1 MDFKDFLIAN
11 GITDSEKINAMTNK
25 LETILYA
32 GYPYNGANLYSN
44 ADTVDTITV
53 EQYNKFLV
61 PPSVIRKDF
70 PDEIGN
76 EVFTYN
82 DIMSKNEKYKKLQK
96 FVKKVFDM
104 GDSTTKSGLTVI
116 EIHSLPFYQA
126 IMATNYGDP
135 IQVLPAMMG
144 DSYYLTEYQAYE
156 ATSNAIWSLMAE
168 NGVPDNS
175 PVQKKPL
182 TNSLLGL
189 SGANILKSEPSSSAV
204 SITGDGEFKF
214 DTTDKKWKTGTL
226 TLNAPSNYYAKYT
239 FQLPDGVKTLNGK
252 DFASAGESFQLVSDN
267 EPADNLFVS
276 ASADVLW
283 MEGNLKVYHPP
294 EGLLS
299 KKLDTNGNPERFQ
312 NMVGAVINKA
322 NVGTS
327 MVLSKESTEV
337 SFTVTKNWDDDNN
350 RDGLRPS
357 DLDYASKVH
366 LMNGNT
372 EVTGVTPVITDNN
385 DNTYTISYGNLN
397 KHINGENTD
406 YKLKEDSITGYTPSA
421 ETVKN
426 GETLVNTHTP
436 ETVDISITKNWVDV
450 NNQDGIRPT
459 ATEYTGMVHLMK
471 GENADNEV
479 EGVVPVVTD
488 NGNGTYTVKYT
499 GLPKKENGTDIQYS
513 VKEDILDGYKAD
525 TYTVKNGETITNT
538 HNVGTTYISITK
550 AWSDGNNQDG
560 KRPSAS
566 QFASMVKLYR
576 DNDVEVKGVTPV
588 VEDNLDGTYKISYEN
603 LPKNS
608 NGQPIEYSIKEENV
622 DGYTADKTVV
632 KNGDTLTNTHMPETF
647 TLIVTKS
654 WNDDGNRDGLR
665 PGTDLFAG
673 KLSLMKN
680 NTVVE
685 GATPVVRDN
694 GNNTYTIEY
703 ANLQKY
709 ENGTEIN
716 YSVKED
722 GVDGYTADKTAAK
735 NGETIT
741 NTHIPEVIDITVTKN
756 WVDDN
761 NRDGIRPG
769 ANDFASKLHLMNGET
784 EVTGVVP
791 SVVDNNDGT
800 YTVKYTNLAKN
811 AAGTPI
817 TYSVKEDAVSG
828 YTTDNNT
835 ALNGGVIINTHTPER
850 TNVVVTKKWDD
861 NNNQDRVRP
870 DTAAFARELHLK
882 AGERENTD
890 VTPEVT
896 IGADNTYVITYSNL
910 LKNENGA
917 AITYTVS
924 EGAIT
929 GYATDNNS
937 AVNGG
942 TITNVHTP
950 DTTEIT
956 ITKRWD
962 DGNNQDGIR
971 PDADAFKSKLH
982 LLEDGSEVNGATAE
996 VIDNNDGTYTVKYAN
1011 LQKNKDGNAIEYT
1024 ISEDGVDGYTADKT
1038 AAKNGETITNT
1049 HIPEVIDITVT
1060 KNWVDDNNRD
1070 GIRPG
1075 ANDFASKLHLMNGE
1089 TEVTG
1094 VVPSVVDNNDGTYT
1108 VKYTNLAKN
1117 AAGTPITYSVK
1128 EDAVSGYTTD
1138 NNTALNGGVIINT
1151 HTPERTNV
1159 VVTKKWDDNNN
1170 QDRVRPG
1177 ADEFASKL
1185 HLLADGTEV
1194 NGVTAEVVDNND
1206 GTYTVTYSD
1215 ILKYENGNIIV
1226 YGITEDDIAGYSSAQ
1241 DVVYEGE
1248 VLVNVH
1254 KVKENNGENGGNK
1267 DNTDNNSKNNLNN
1280 KSDKKV
1286 DTSDHSNNMI
1296 YYLLIVISATGIISA
1311 AAVAGRKKH

>member
-1 MDFKDFLIAN
+1 MKILKRIAVWILAFVMFFIPSVPLGVSAAETADKIQVDHDKSNDTYFVHDTNIVLFCLNNGLAWPSKELGLPTEANYSPMDFKDFLIAN
-11 GITDSEKINAMTNK
+11 GITDSEKINAMTNQ

-44 ADTVDTITV
+44 ADAVDAITV

-82 DIMSKNEKYKKLQK
+82 DIMSKNEKYEKLLK

-104 GDSTTKSGLTVI
+104 GDSTTKSGLTRI

-126 IMATNYGDP
+126 ITATNYGDP
-135 IQVLPAMMG
+135 LQVLPLMMG
-144 DSYYLTEYQAYE
+144 DSYYLTEHQAYE

-168 NGVPDNS
+168 NGVPDNL
-175 PVQKKPL
+175 PVVKKPL

-252 DFASAGESFQLVSDN
+252 NFASAGESFQLVSDN

-397 KHINGENTD
+397 KFINGENTD

-513 VKEDILDGYKAD
+513 VKE
-525 TYTVKNGETITNT
+525 
-538 HNVGTTYISITK
+538 
-550 AWSDGNNQDG
+550 
-560 KRPSAS
+560 
-566 QFASMVKLYR
+566 
-576 DNDVEVKGVTPV
+576 
-588 VEDNLDGTYKISYEN
+588 
-603 LPKNS
+603 
-608 NGQPIEYSIKEENV
+608 ENV

-632 KNGDTLTNTHMPETF
+632 KNGETLTNTHMPETF

-741 NTHIPEVIDITVTKN
+741 NTHTPEVIDITVTTN

-784 EVTGVVP
+784 EV
-791 SVVDNNDGT
+791 
-800 YTVKYTNLAKN
+800 A
-811 AAGTPI
+811 
-817 TYSVKEDAVSG
+817 
-828 YTTDNNT
+828 
-835 ALNGGVIINTHTPER
+835 
-850 TNVVVTKKWDD
+850 
-861 NNNQDRVRP
+861 
-870 DTAAFARELHLK
+870 
-882 AGERENTD
+882 
-890 VTPEVT
+890 
-896 IGADNTYVITYSNL
+896 
-910 LKNENGA
+910 
-917 AITYTVS
+917 
-924 EGAIT
+924 
-929 GYATDNNS
+929 
-937 AVNGG
+937 
-942 TITNVHTP
+942 
-950 DTTEIT
+950 
-956 ITKRWD
+956 
-962 DGNNQDGIR
+962 
-971 PDADAFKSKLH
+971 
-982 LLEDGSEVNGATAE
+982 
-996 VIDNNDGTYTVKYAN
+996 
-1011 LQKNKDGNAIEYT
+1011 
-1024 ISEDGVDGYTADKT
+1024 
-1038 AAKNGETITNT
+1038 
-1049 HIPEVIDITVT
+1049 
-1060 KNWVDDNNRD
+1060 
-1070 GIRPG
+1070 
-1075 ANDFASKLHLMNGE
+1075 
-1089 TEVTG
+1089 G

-1194 NGVTAEVVDNND
+1194 DGVTAEVVDNND

-1286 DTSDHSNNMI
+1286 DTADHSNNMI
-1296 YYLLIVISATGIISA
+1296 YYVLIVISATGIISA

>member
-1 MDFKDFLIAN
+1 
-11 GITDSEKINAMTNK
+11 
-25 LETILYA
+25 
-32 GYPYNGANLYSN
+32 
-44 ADTVDTITV
+44 
-53 EQYNKFLV
+53 
-61 PPSVIRKDF
+61 
-70 PDEIGN
+70 
-76 EVFTYN
+76 
-82 DIMSKNEKYKKLQK
+82 
-96 FVKKVFDM
+96 M
-104 GDSTTKSGLTVI
+104 GDSTTKSGLTRI

-135 IQVLPAMMG
+135 LQVLPAMMG

-436 ETVDISITKNWVDV
+436 ETVDISITKNWVD
-450 NNQDGIRPT
+450 
-459 ATEYTGMVHLMK
+459 
-471 GENADNEV
+471 
-479 EGVVPVVTD
+479 
-488 NGNGTYTVKYT
+488 
-499 GLPKKENGTDIQYS
+499 
-513 VKEDILDGYKAD
+513 
-525 TYTVKNGETITNT
+525 
-538 HNVGTTYISITK
+538 
-550 AWSDGNNQDG
+550 
-560 KRPSAS
+560 
-566 QFASMVKLYR
+566 
-576 DNDVEVKGVTPV
+576 
-588 VEDNLDGTYKISYEN
+588 
-603 LPKNS
+603 
-608 NGQPIEYSIKEENV
+608 
-622 DGYTADKTVV
+622 
-632 KNGDTLTNTHMPETF
+632 
-647 TLIVTKS
+647 
-654 WNDDGNRDGLR
+654 
-665 PGTDLFAG
+665 
-673 KLSLMKN
+673 
-680 NTVVE
+680 
-685 GATPVVRDN
+685 
-694 GNNTYTIEY
+694 
-703 ANLQKY
+703 
-709 ENGTEIN
+709 
-716 YSVKED
+716 
-722 GVDGYTADKTAAK
+722 
-735 NGETIT
+735 
-741 NTHIPEVIDITVTKN
+741 
-756 WVDDN
+756 DN

-784 EVTGVVP
+784 EVAGVVP

-982 LLEDGSEVNGATAE
+982 LLGDGSEVNGATAE

-1049 HIPEVIDITVT
+1049 HTPEVIDITVT
-1060 KNWVDDNNRD
+1060 TNWVDDNNRD

-1089 TEVTG
+1089 TEVAG

-1194 NGVTAEVVDNND
+1194 DGVTAEVVDNND

-1286 DTSDHSNNMI
+1286 DTADHSNNMI
-1296 YYLLIVISATGIISA
+1296 YYVLIVISATGIISA

>member
-1 MDFKDFLIAN
+1 MKILKRIAVWILAFVMFFIPSVPLGVSAAETADKIQVDHDKSNDTYFVHDTNIVLFCLNNGLAWPSKELGLPTEANYSPMDFKDFLIAN

-25 LETILYA
+25 LETIIYA
-32 GYPYNGANLYSN
+32 GYPYNGADLYSN

-82 DIMSKNEKYKKLQK
+82 DVMSKNEKYKKLQK

-135 IQVLPAMMG
+135 LQVLPAMMG

-239 FQLPDGVKTLNGK
+239 FQLPDGVKILNGK
-252 DFASAGESFQLVSDN
+252 NFASAGESFQLVSDN

-397 KHINGENTD
+397 KFINGENTD

-426 GETLVNTHTP
+426 GE
-436 ETVDISITKNWVDV
+436 
-450 NNQDGIRPT
+450 
-459 ATEYTGMVHLMK
+459 
-471 GENADNEV
+471 
-479 EGVVPVVTD
+479 
-488 NGNGTYTVKYT
+488 
-499 GLPKKENGTDIQYS
+499 
-513 VKEDILDGYKAD
+513 
-525 TYTVKNGETITNT
+525 
-538 HNVGTTYISITK
+538 
-550 AWSDGNNQDG
+550 
-560 KRPSAS
+560 
-566 QFASMVKLYR
+566 
-576 DNDVEVKGVTPV
+576 
-588 VEDNLDGTYKISYEN
+588 
-603 LPKNS
+603 
-608 NGQPIEYSIKEENV
+608 
-622 DGYTADKTVV
+622 
-632 KNGDTLTNTHMPETF
+632 TLTNTHMPETF

-722 GVDGYTADKTAAK
+722 GVDGYMADKTAAK
-735 NGETIT
+735 NGETII
-741 NTHIPEVIDITVTKN
+741 NTHTPEVIDITVTKN

-811 AAGTPI
+811 VAGTPI

-835 ALNGGVIINTHTPER
+835 ALNGGVITNTHTPER
-850 TNVVVTKKWDD
+850 TNVVVT
-861 NNNQDRVRP
+861 
-870 DTAAFARELHLK
+870 
-882 AGERENTD
+882 
-890 VTPEVT
+890 
-896 IGADNTYVITYSNL
+896 
-910 LKNENGA
+910 
-917 AITYTVS
+917 
-924 EGAIT
+924 
-929 GYATDNNS
+929 
-937 AVNGG
+937 
-942 TITNVHTP
+942 
-950 DTTEIT
+950 
-956 ITKRWD
+956 
-962 DGNNQDGIR
+962 
-971 PDADAFKSKLH
+971 
-982 LLEDGSEVNGATAE
+982 
-996 VIDNNDGTYTVKYAN
+996 
-1011 LQKNKDGNAIEYT
+1011 
-1024 ISEDGVDGYTADKT
+1024 
-1038 AAKNGETITNT
+1038 
-1049 HIPEVIDITVT
+1049 
-1060 KNWVDDNNRD
+1060 
-1070 GIRPG
+1070 
-1075 ANDFASKLHLMNGE
+1075 M
-1089 TEVTG
+1089 
-1094 VVPSVVDNNDGTYT
+1094 
-1108 VKYTNLAKN
+1108 
-1117 AAGTPITYSVK
+1117 
-1128 EDAVSGYTTD
+1128 
-1138 NNTALNGGVIINT
+1138 
-1151 HTPERTNV
+1151 
-1159 VVTKKWDDNNN
+1159 KWDDNNN

-1194 NGVTAEVVDNND
+1194 DGVTAEVVDNND

-1254 KVKENNGENGGNK
+1254 KVKQNNGENGGNK

-1286 DTSDHSNNMI
+1286 DTADHSNNMI
-1296 YYLLIVISATGIISA
+1296 YYVLIVISATGIISA

>member
-11 GITDSEKINAMTNK
+11 GITDSEKINAMTNQ

-44 ADTVDTITV
+44 ADAVDTITV

-82 DIMSKNEKYKKLQK
+82 DVMSKNEKYKKLQK

-104 GDSTTKSGLTVI
+104 GDSTTKSGLTAI

-135 IQVLPAMMG
+135 LQVLPAMMG

-189 SGANILKSEPSSSAV
+189 SGVNILKSEPSSSAV

-252 DFASAGESFQLVSDN
+252 NFASAGESFQLVSDN

-276 ASADVLW
+276 ASADVSW

-397 KHINGENTD
+397 KFINGENTD

-499 GLPKKENGTDIQYS
+499 GLPKKENGT
-513 VKEDILDGYKAD
+513 
-525 TYTVKNGETITNT
+525 
-538 HNVGTTYISITK
+538 
-550 AWSDGNNQDG
+550 
-560 KRPSAS
+560 
-566 QFASMVKLYR
+566 
-576 DNDVEVKGVTPV
+576 
-588 VEDNLDGTYKISYEN
+588 
-603 LPKNS
+603 
-608 NGQPIEYSIKEENV
+608 
-622 DGYTADKTVV
+622 
-632 KNGDTLTNTHMPETF
+632 
-647 TLIVTKS
+647 
-654 WNDDGNRDGLR
+654 
-665 PGTDLFAG
+665 
-673 KLSLMKN
+673 
-680 NTVVE
+680 
-685 GATPVVRDN
+685 
-694 GNNTYTIEY
+694 
-703 ANLQKY
+703 
-709 ENGTEIN
+709 EIN

-741 NTHIPEVIDITVTKN
+741 NTHTPEVIDITVTTN

-784 EVTGVVP
+784 KVAGVVP

-835 ALNGGVIINTHTPER
+835 ALNGGVIINT
-850 TNVVVTKKWDD
+850 
-861 NNNQDRVRP
+861 
-870 DTAAFARELHLK
+870 
-882 AGERENTD
+882 
-890 VTPEVT
+890 
-896 IGADNTYVITYSNL
+896 Y
-910 LKNENGA
+910 
-917 AITYTVS
+917 
-924 EGAIT
+924 
-929 GYATDNNS
+929 
-937 AVNGG
+937 
-942 TITNVHTP
+942 
-950 DTTEIT
+950 
-956 ITKRWD
+956 
-962 DGNNQDGIR
+962 
-971 PDADAFKSKLH
+971 
-982 LLEDGSEVNGATAE
+982 
-996 VIDNNDGTYTVKYAN
+996 
-1011 LQKNKDGNAIEYT
+1011 
-1024 ISEDGVDGYTADKT
+1024 
-1038 AAKNGETITNT
+1038 
-1049 HIPEVIDITVT
+1049 
-1060 KNWVDDNNRD
+1060 
-1070 GIRPG
+1070 
-1075 ANDFASKLHLMNGE
+1075 
-1089 TEVTG
+1089 
-1094 VVPSVVDNNDGTYT
+1094 
-1108 VKYTNLAKN
+1108 
-1117 AAGTPITYSVK
+1117 
-1128 EDAVSGYTTD
+1128 
-1138 NNTALNGGVIINT
+1138 
-1151 HTPERTNV
+1151 TPERTNV

-1194 NGVTAEVVDNND
+1194 DGVTAEVVDNND

-1286 DTSDHSNNMI
+1286 DTADHSNNMI
-1296 YYLLIVISATGIISA
+1296 YYVLIAISATGIISA

>member
-1 MDFKDFLIAN
+1 MKILKRIAVWILAFVMFFIPSIPLGVSAAETADKIQVDHDKSNDTYFVHDTNIVLFCLNNGLAWPSKELGLPTEANYSPMDFKDFLIAN
-11 GITDSEKINAMTNK
+11 GITDSEKINTMTNQ
-25 LETILYA
+25 LETIPYA

-44 ADTVDTITV
+44 ADAVDTITV
-53 EQYNKFLV
+53 EEYDKFLV

-82 DIMSKNEKYKKLQK
+82 DVMSKNEKYKKLQK

-104 GDSTTKSGLTVI
+104 GDSTTKSGLTRI

-135 IQVLPAMMG
+135 LQVLPAMMG

-327 MVLSKESTEV
+327 MALSKESTEV

-538 HNVGTTYISITK
+538 HDVGTTYISITK

-622 DGYTADKTVV
+622 DGYTADKIVV
-632 KNGDTLTNTHMPETF
+632 KNGETLTNTHMPETI

-665 PGTDLFAG
+665 PG
-673 KLSLMKN
+673 
-680 NTVVE
+680 
-685 GATPVVRDN
+685 
-694 GNNTYTIEY
+694 
-703 ANLQKY
+703 
-709 ENGTEIN
+709 
-716 YSVKED
+716 
-722 GVDGYTADKTAAK
+722 
-735 NGETIT
+735 
-741 NTHIPEVIDITVTKN
+741 
-756 WVDDN
+756 
-761 NRDGIRPG
+761 

-784 EVTGVVP
+784 EVAGVVP

-835 ALNGGVIINTHTPER
+835 ALNGGVITNTHTPER

-971 PDADAFKSKLH
+971 PHANAFKSKLH
-982 LLEDGSEVNGATAE
+982 LLGDGSEVNGATAE

-1049 HIPEVIDITVT
+1049 HTPEVIDITVT

-1089 TEVTG
+1089 TEVAG

-1138 NNTALNGGVIINT
+1138 NNTALNGGVITNT

-1159 VVTKKWDDNNN
+1159 VVTMKWDDNNN

-1194 NGVTAEVVDNND
+1194 DGVTVEVVDNND

-1286 DTSDHSNNMI
+1286 DTADHSNNMI
-1296 YYLLIVISATGIISA
+1296 YYVLIVISATGIISA

>member
-1 MDFKDFLIAN
+1 MKILKRIAVWILAFVMFFIPSVPLGVSAAETADKIQVDHDKSNDTYFVHDTNIVLFCLNNGLAWPSKELGLPTEANYSPMDFKDFLIAN
-11 GITDSEKINAMTNK
+11 GITDSEKINAMTNQ

-44 ADTVDTITV
+44 ADAVDAITV

-82 DIMSKNEKYKKLQK
+82 DVMSKNEKYKKLQK

-135 IQVLPAMMG
+135 LQVLPAMMG

-397 KHINGENTD
+397 KSINGENTD

-471 GENADNEV
+471 GENADDE
-479 EGVVPVVTD
+479 
-488 NGNGTYTVKYT
+488 
-499 GLPKKENGTDIQYS
+499 
-513 VKEDILDGYKAD
+513 
-525 TYTVKNGETITNT
+525 
-538 HNVGTTYISITK
+538 
-550 AWSDGNNQDG
+550 
-560 KRPSAS
+560 
-566 QFASMVKLYR
+566 
-576 DNDVEVKGVTPV
+576 VEVKGVTPV

-632 KNGDTLTNTHMPETF
+632 KNGETLTNTHMPETI

-741 NTHIPEVIDITVTKN
+741 NTHTPEVIDITVTTK

-784 EVTGVVP
+784 EVAGVVP

-835 ALNGGVIINTHTPER
+835 ALNGGVITNTHTPER
-850 TNVVVTKKWDD
+850 TNEVVT
-861 NNNQDRVRP
+861 
-870 DTAAFARELHLK
+870 
-882 AGERENTD
+882 
-890 VTPEVT
+890 
-896 IGADNTYVITYSNL
+896 
-910 LKNENGA
+910 
-917 AITYTVS
+917 
-924 EGAIT
+924 
-929 GYATDNNS
+929 
-937 AVNGG
+937 
-942 TITNVHTP
+942 
-950 DTTEIT
+950 
-956 ITKRWD
+956 
-962 DGNNQDGIR
+962 
-971 PDADAFKSKLH
+971 
-982 LLEDGSEVNGATAE
+982 
-996 VIDNNDGTYTVKYAN
+996 
-1011 LQKNKDGNAIEYT
+1011 
-1024 ISEDGVDGYTADKT
+1024 
-1038 AAKNGETITNT
+1038 
-1049 HIPEVIDITVT
+1049 
-1060 KNWVDDNNRD
+1060 
-1070 GIRPG
+1070 
-1075 ANDFASKLHLMNGE
+1075 M
-1089 TEVTG
+1089 
-1094 VVPSVVDNNDGTYT
+1094 
-1108 VKYTNLAKN
+1108 
-1117 AAGTPITYSVK
+1117 
-1128 EDAVSGYTTD
+1128 
-1138 NNTALNGGVIINT
+1138 
-1151 HTPERTNV
+1151 
-1159 VVTKKWDDNNN
+1159 KWDDNNN

-1194 NGVTAEVVDNND
+1194 DGVTAEVVDNND

-1267 DNTDNNSKNNLNN
+1267 DNTDNNSKNNLNY

-1286 DTSDHSNNMI
+1286 DTADHSNNMI
-1296 YYLLIVISATGIISA
+1296 YYVLIAISATGIISA

>member
-1 MDFKDFLIAN
+1 MKILNRIAVWILAFVMFFIPSVPLGVSAAETADKIQVDHDKSNDTYFVHDTNIVLFCLNNGLAWPSKELGLPTEANYSPMDFKDFLIAN
-11 GITDSEKINAMTNK
+11 GITDSEKINAMTNQ

-44 ADTVDTITV
+44 ADAVDAITV

-82 DIMSKNEKYKKLQK
+82 DVMSKNEKYKKLQK

-135 IQVLPAMMG
+135 LQVLPAMMG

-156 ATSNAIWSLMAE
+156 ATSNAIWSLMAK

-252 DFASAGESFQLVSDN
+252 DFASAGESFQLISDN

-283 MEGNLKVYHPP
+283 MEGNLKVYRPP

-299 KKLDTNGNPERFQ
+299 NKLDTNGNPERFQ

-450 NNQDGIRPT
+450 NNQDG
-459 ATEYTGMVHLMK
+459 
-471 GENADNEV
+471 
-479 EGVVPVVTD
+479 
-488 NGNGTYTVKYT
+488 
-499 GLPKKENGTDIQYS
+499 
-513 VKEDILDGYKAD
+513 
-525 TYTVKNGETITNT
+525 
-538 HNVGTTYISITK
+538 
-550 AWSDGNNQDG
+550 

-632 KNGDTLTNTHMPETF
+632 KNGETLTNTHMPETF

-673 KLSLMKN
+673 KLSLSLN

-722 GVDGYTADKTAAK
+722 GVDGYMADKTAAK
-735 NGETIT
+735 NGETII
-741 NTHIPEVIDITVTKN
+741 NTHTPEVIDITVTKN

-811 AAGTPI
+811 VAGTPI

-835 ALNGGVIINTHTPER
+835 ALNGGVITNTHTPER
-850 TNVVVTKKWDD
+850 
-861 NNNQDRVRP
+861 
-870 DTAAFARELHLK
+870 
-882 AGERENTD
+882 
-890 VTPEVT
+890 
-896 IGADNTYVITYSNL
+896 I
-910 LKNENGA
+910 
-917 AITYTVS
+917 
-924 EGAIT
+924 
-929 GYATDNNS
+929 
-937 AVNGG
+937 
-942 TITNVHTP
+942 
-950 DTTEIT
+950 
-956 ITKRWD
+956 
-962 DGNNQDGIR
+962 
-971 PDADAFKSKLH
+971 
-982 LLEDGSEVNGATAE
+982 
-996 VIDNNDGTYTVKYAN
+996 
-1011 LQKNKDGNAIEYT
+1011 
-1024 ISEDGVDGYTADKT
+1024 
-1038 AAKNGETITNT
+1038 
-1049 HIPEVIDITVT
+1049 
-1060 KNWVDDNNRD
+1060 
-1070 GIRPG
+1070 
-1075 ANDFASKLHLMNGE
+1075 
-1089 TEVTG
+1089 
-1094 VVPSVVDNNDGTYT
+1094 
-1108 VKYTNLAKN
+1108 
-1117 AAGTPITYSVK
+1117 
-1128 EDAVSGYTTD
+1128 
-1138 NNTALNGGVIINT
+1138 
-1151 HTPERTNV
+1151 NV

-1194 NGVTAEVVDNND
+1194 DGVTAEVVDNND

-1267 DNTDNNSKNNLNN
+1267 DNTDNKSKNNLNN

-1296 YYLLIVISATGIISA
+1296 YYVLIVISATGIISA

>member
-1 MDFKDFLIAN
+1 MKILKRIAVWILAFVMFFIPSVPLGVSAAETADKIQVDHDKSNDTYFVHDTNIILFCLNNGLAWPSKELGLPTEANYSPMDFKDFLIAN
-11 GITDSEKINAMTNK
+11 GITDSEKINTMTNQ

-44 ADTVDTITV
+44 ADAVDTITV
-53 EQYNKFLV
+53 EEYDKFLV

-82 DIMSKNEKYKKLQK
+82 DVMSKNEKYKKLQK

-104 GDSTTKSGLTVI
+104 GDSTTKSGLTRI

-135 IQVLPAMMG
+135 LQVLPAMMG
-144 DSYYLTEYQAYE
+144 DSYYVTEYQAYE

-327 MVLSKESTEV
+327 MVLSKESTV

-397 KHINGENTD
+397 KYINGENTD

-538 HNVGTTYISITK
+538 HDVGTTYISITK

-566 QFASMVKLYR
+566 QFASMVKLYK

-608 NGQPIEYSIKEENV
+608 NGQSIEYSIKEENV
-622 DGYTADKTVV
+622 DGYMADKTVV
-632 KNGDTLTNTHMPETF
+632 KNGETLTNTHMPETF

-665 PGTDLFAG
+665 P
-673 KLSLMKN
+673 
-680 NTVVE
+680 
-685 GATPVVRDN
+685 
-694 GNNTYTIEY
+694 
-703 ANLQKY
+703 
-709 ENGTEIN
+709 
-716 YSVKED
+716 
-722 GVDGYTADKTAAK
+722 
-735 NGETIT
+735 
-741 NTHIPEVIDITVTKN
+741 
-756 WVDDN
+756 
-761 NRDGIRPG
+761 
-769 ANDFASKLHLMNGET
+769 
-784 EVTGVVP
+784 
-791 SVVDNNDGT
+791 
-800 YTVKYTNLAKN
+800 
-811 AAGTPI
+811 
-817 TYSVKEDAVSG
+817 
-828 YTTDNNT
+828 
-835 ALNGGVIINTHTPER
+835 
-850 TNVVVTKKWDD
+850 
-861 NNNQDRVRP
+861 
-870 DTAAFARELHLK
+870 
-882 AGERENTD
+882 
-890 VTPEVT
+890 
-896 IGADNTYVITYSNL
+896 
-910 LKNENGA
+910 
-917 AITYTVS
+917 
-924 EGAIT
+924 
-929 GYATDNNS
+929 
-937 AVNGG
+937 
-942 TITNVHTP
+942 
-950 DTTEIT
+950 
-956 ITKRWD
+956 
-962 DGNNQDGIR
+962 
-971 PDADAFKSKLH
+971 DADAFKSKLH
-982 LLEDGSEVNGATAE
+982 LLGDGSEVNGATAE

-1038 AAKNGETITNT
+1038 AVKNGETITNT
-1049 HIPEVIDITVT
+1049 HTPEVIDITVT

-1075 ANDFASKLHLMNGE
+1075 VNDFASKLHLMNGE
-1089 TEVTG
+1089 TEVAG

-1138 NNTALNGGVIINT
+1138 NNTTLNGGVITNT

-1159 VVTKKWDDNNN
+1159 VVTMKWDDNNN

-1194 NGVTAEVVDNND
+1194 DGVTAEVVDNND

-1286 DTSDHSNNMI
+1286 DTADHSNNMI
-1296 YYLLIVISATGIISA
+1296 YYVLIVISATGIISA

>member
-1 MDFKDFLIAN
+1 MKILKRIAVWILAFVMFFIPSAPLGVSAAETADKIQVDHDKSNDTYFVHDTNIILFCLNNGLAWPSKELGLPTEANYSPMDFKDFLIAN
-11 GITDSEKINAMTNK
+11 GITDSEKINTMTNQ

-44 ADTVDTITV
+44 ADAVDTITV
-53 EQYNKFLV
+53 EEYDKFLV

-82 DIMSKNEKYKKLQK
+82 DVMSKNEKYKKLQK

-104 GDSTTKSGLTVI
+104 GDSTTKSGLTRI

-135 IQVLPAMMG
+135 LQVLPAMMG

-327 MVLSKESTEV
+327 MALSKESTEV

-450 NNQDGIRPT
+450 NNQDGIRPDADAFKSKLHLLGDGSEVNGAT
-459 ATEYTGMVHLMK
+459 AEVI
-471 GENADNEV
+471 DNN
-479 EGVVPVVTD
+479 D
-488 NGNGTYTVKYT
+488 GTYTVKY
-499 GLPKKENGTDIQYS
+499 
-513 VKEDILDGYKAD
+513 
-525 TYTVKNGETITNT
+525 
-538 HNVGTTYISITK
+538 
-550 AWSDGNNQDG
+550 
-560 KRPSAS
+560 
-566 QFASMVKLYR
+566 
-576 DNDVEVKGVTPV
+576 
-588 VEDNLDGTYKISYEN
+588 
-603 LPKNS
+603 
-608 NGQPIEYSIKEENV
+608 
-622 DGYTADKTVV
+622 
-632 KNGDTLTNTHMPETF
+632 
-647 TLIVTKS
+647 
-654 WNDDGNRDGLR
+654 
-665 PGTDLFAG
+665 
-673 KLSLMKN
+673 
-680 NTVVE
+680 
-685 GATPVVRDN
+685 
-694 GNNTYTIEY
+694 
-703 ANLQKY
+703 ANLQKNKDGNAIEY
-709 ENGTEIN
+709 TI
-716 YSVKED
+716 SED

-741 NTHIPEVIDITVTKN
+741 NTHTPEVIDITVTKN
-756 WVDDN
+756 WDDDD

-835 ALNGGVIINTHTPER
+835 ALNGGVITNTHTPER
-850 TNVVVTKKWDD
+850 TNVVVT
-861 NNNQDRVRP
+861 
-870 DTAAFARELHLK
+870 
-882 AGERENTD
+882 
-890 VTPEVT
+890 
-896 IGADNTYVITYSNL
+896 
-910 LKNENGA
+910 
-917 AITYTVS
+917 
-924 EGAIT
+924 
-929 GYATDNNS
+929 
-937 AVNGG
+937 
-942 TITNVHTP
+942 
-950 DTTEIT
+950 
-956 ITKRWD
+956 
-962 DGNNQDGIR
+962 
-971 PDADAFKSKLH
+971 
-982 LLEDGSEVNGATAE
+982 
-996 VIDNNDGTYTVKYAN
+996 
-1011 LQKNKDGNAIEYT
+1011 
-1024 ISEDGVDGYTADKT
+1024 
-1038 AAKNGETITNT
+1038 
-1049 HIPEVIDITVT
+1049 
-1060 KNWVDDNNRD
+1060 
-1070 GIRPG
+1070 
-1075 ANDFASKLHLMNGE
+1075 M
-1089 TEVTG
+1089 
-1094 VVPSVVDNNDGTYT
+1094 
-1108 VKYTNLAKN
+1108 
-1117 AAGTPITYSVK
+1117 
-1128 EDAVSGYTTD
+1128 
-1138 NNTALNGGVIINT
+1138 
-1151 HTPERTNV
+1151 
-1159 VVTKKWDDNNN
+1159 KWDDNNN

-1194 NGVTAEVVDNND
+1194 DGVTAEVVDNND

-1286 DTSDHSNNMI
+1286 DTAD
-1296 YYLLIVISATGIISA
+1296 IVTI
-1311 AAVAGRKKH
+1311 

>member
-1 MDFKDFLIAN
+1 MKILKRIAVWILAFVMFFIPSVPLGVSAAETADKIQVDHDKSNDTYFVHDTNIVLFCLNNGLAWPSKELGLPTEANYSPMDFKDFLIAN
-11 GITDSEKINAMTNK
+11 GITDSEKINAMTNQ

-44 ADTVDTITV
+44 ADAVDAITV

-82 DIMSKNEKYKKLQK
+82 DVMSKNEKYKKLQK

-135 IQVLPAMMG
+135 LQVLPAMMG

-252 DFASAGESFQLVSDN
+252 DFASAGESFQLISDN

-327 MVLSKESTEV
+327 MALSKESTV

-397 KHINGENTD
+397 KYINGENTD

-426 GETLVNTHTP
+426 GETL
-436 ETVDISITKNWVDV
+436 
-450 NNQDGIRPT
+450 
-459 ATEYTGMVHLMK
+459 
-471 GENADNEV
+471 
-479 EGVVPVVTD
+479 
-488 NGNGTYTVKYT
+488 
-499 GLPKKENGTDIQYS
+499 
-513 VKEDILDGYKAD
+513 
-525 TYTVKNGETITNT
+525 
-538 HNVGTTYISITK
+538 
-550 AWSDGNNQDG
+550 
-560 KRPSAS
+560 
-566 QFASMVKLYR
+566 
-576 DNDVEVKGVTPV
+576 
-588 VEDNLDGTYKISYEN
+588 
-603 LPKNS
+603 
-608 NGQPIEYSIKEENV
+608 
-622 DGYTADKTVV
+622 
-632 KNGDTLTNTHMPETF
+632 TNTHMPETF

-665 PGTDLFAG
+665 PGPDLFAG

-741 NTHIPEVIDITVTKN
+741 NTHTPEVIDITVTTN

-784 EVTGVVP
+784 EVAGVVP

-850 TNVVVTKKWDD
+850 INVVVTKKWDD

-882 AGERENTD
+882 AGER
-890 VTPEVT
+890 
-896 IGADNTYVITYSNL
+896 
-910 LKNENGA
+910 
-917 AITYTVS
+917 
-924 EGAIT
+924 
-929 GYATDNNS
+929 
-937 AVNGG
+937 
-942 TITNVHTP
+942 
-950 DTTEIT
+950 
-956 ITKRWD
+956 
-962 DGNNQDGIR
+962 
-971 PDADAFKSKLH
+971 
-982 LLEDGSEVNGATAE
+982 
-996 VIDNNDGTYTVKYAN
+996 
-1011 LQKNKDGNAIEYT
+1011 
-1024 ISEDGVDGYTADKT
+1024 
-1038 AAKNGETITNT
+1038 
-1049 HIPEVIDITVT
+1049 
-1060 KNWVDDNNRD
+1060 
-1070 GIRPG
+1070 
-1075 ANDFASKLHLMNGE
+1075 
-1089 TEVTG
+1089 
-1094 VVPSVVDNNDGTYT
+1094 
-1108 VKYTNLAKN
+1108 
-1117 AAGTPITYSVK
+1117 
-1128 EDAVSGYTTD
+1128 
-1138 NNTALNGGVIINT
+1138 
-1151 HTPERTNV
+1151 
-1159 VVTKKWDDNNN
+1159 
-1170 QDRVRPG
+1170 
-1177 ADEFASKL
+1177 
-1185 HLLADGTEV
+1185 
-1194 NGVTAEVVDNND
+1194 
-1206 GTYTVTYSD
+1206 
-1215 ILKYENGNIIV
+1215 
-1226 YGITEDDIAGYSSAQ
+1226 
-1241 DVVYEGE
+1241 
-1248 VLVNVH
+1248 
-1254 KVKENNGENGGNK
+1254 
-1267 DNTDNNSKNNLNN
+1267 
-1280 KSDKKV
+1280 
-1286 DTSDHSNNMI
+1286 
-1296 YYLLIVISATGIISA
+1296 
-1311 AAVAGRKKH
+1311 KH

>member
-1 MDFKDFLIAN
+1 MKILKRIAVWILAFVMFFIPSIPLGVSAAETADKIQVDHDKSNNTYFVHDTNIVLFCLNNGLAWPSKELGLPTEANYSPMDFKDFLIAN
-11 GITDSEKINAMTNK
+11 GITDSEKINTMTNQ

-44 ADTVDTITV
+44 ADAVDTITV
-53 EQYNKFLV
+53 EEYDKFLV

-82 DIMSKNEKYKKLQK
+82 DVMSKNEKYKKLQK

-104 GDSTTKSGLTVI
+104 GDSTTKSGLTRI

-135 IQVLPAMMG
+135 LQVLPAMMG

-189 SGANILKSEPSSSAV
+189 NGANILKSEPSSSAV

-327 MVLSKESTEV
+327 MALSKESTEV

-426 GETLVNTHTP
+426 GE
-436 ETVDISITKNWVDV
+436 
-450 NNQDGIRPT
+450 
-459 ATEYTGMVHLMK
+459 
-471 GENADNEV
+471 
-479 EGVVPVVTD
+479 
-488 NGNGTYTVKYT
+488 
-499 GLPKKENGTDIQYS
+499 
-513 VKEDILDGYKAD
+513 
-525 TYTVKNGETITNT
+525 
-538 HNVGTTYISITK
+538 
-550 AWSDGNNQDG
+550 
-560 KRPSAS
+560 
-566 QFASMVKLYR
+566 
-576 DNDVEVKGVTPV
+576 
-588 VEDNLDGTYKISYEN
+588 
-603 LPKNS
+603 
-608 NGQPIEYSIKEENV
+608 
-622 DGYTADKTVV
+622 
-632 KNGDTLTNTHMPETF
+632 TLTNTHMPETF

-741 NTHIPEVIDITVTKN
+741 NTHTPEVIDITVTTN

-784 EVTGVVP
+784 EVAGVVP

-835 ALNGGVIINTHTPER
+835 ALNGGVITNTHTPER

-870 DTAAFARELHLK
+870 D
-882 AGERENTD
+882 
-890 VTPEVT
+890 
-896 IGADNTYVITYSNL
+896 
-910 LKNENGA
+910 
-917 AITYTVS
+917 
-924 EGAIT
+924 
-929 GYATDNNS
+929 
-937 AVNGG
+937 
-942 TITNVHTP
+942 
-950 DTTEIT
+950 
-956 ITKRWD
+956 
-962 DGNNQDGIR
+962 
-971 PDADAFKSKLH
+971 
-982 LLEDGSEVNGATAE
+982 
-996 VIDNNDGTYTVKYAN
+996 
-1011 LQKNKDGNAIEYT
+1011 
-1024 ISEDGVDGYTADKT
+1024 
-1038 AAKNGETITNT
+1038 
-1049 HIPEVIDITVT
+1049 
-1060 KNWVDDNNRD
+1060 
-1070 GIRPG
+1070 
-1075 ANDFASKLHLMNGE
+1075 
-1089 TEVTG
+1089 
-1094 VVPSVVDNNDGTYT
+1094 
-1108 VKYTNLAKN
+1108 
-1117 AAGTPITYSVK
+1117 
-1128 EDAVSGYTTD
+1128 
-1138 NNTALNGGVIINT
+1138 
-1151 HTPERTNV
+1151 
-1159 VVTKKWDDNNN
+1159 
-1170 QDRVRPG
+1170 

-1286 DTSDHSNNMI
+1286 DTADHSNNMI
-1296 YYLLIVISATGIISA
+1296 YYVLIVISATGIISA

>member
-1 MDFKDFLIAN
+1 
-11 GITDSEKINAMTNK
+11 MTNK

-44 ADTVDTITV
+44 ADAVDAITV

-82 DIMSKNEKYKKLQK
+82 DVMSKNEKYKKLQK

-135 IQVLPAMMG
+135 LQVLPAMMG
-144 DSYYLTEYQAYE
+144 DSYYLTEYQDYE

-337 SFTVTKNWDDDNN
+337 SFTVTKNW
-350 RDGLRPS
+350 
-357 DLDYASKVH
+357 
-366 LMNGNT
+366 
-372 EVTGVTPVITDNN
+372 
-385 DNTYTISYGNLN
+385 
-397 KHINGENTD
+397 
-406 YKLKEDSITGYTPSA
+406 
-421 ETVKN
+421 
-426 GETLVNTHTP
+426 
-436 ETVDISITKNWVDV
+436 
-450 NNQDGIRPT
+450 
-459 ATEYTGMVHLMK
+459 
-471 GENADNEV
+471 
-479 EGVVPVVTD
+479 
-488 NGNGTYTVKYT
+488 
-499 GLPKKENGTDIQYS
+499 
-513 VKEDILDGYKAD
+513 
-525 TYTVKNGETITNT
+525 
-538 HNVGTTYISITK
+538 
-550 AWSDGNNQDG
+550 
-560 KRPSAS
+560 
-566 QFASMVKLYR
+566 
-576 DNDVEVKGVTPV
+576 
-588 VEDNLDGTYKISYEN
+588 
-603 LPKNS
+603 
-608 NGQPIEYSIKEENV
+608 
-622 DGYTADKTVV
+622 
-632 KNGDTLTNTHMPETF
+632 
-647 TLIVTKS
+647 
-654 WNDDGNRDGLR
+654 
-665 PGTDLFAG
+665 
-673 KLSLMKN
+673 
-680 NTVVE
+680 
-685 GATPVVRDN
+685 
-694 GNNTYTIEY
+694 
-703 ANLQKY
+703 
-709 ENGTEIN
+709 
-716 YSVKED
+716 
-722 GVDGYTADKTAAK
+722 
-735 NGETIT
+735 
-741 NTHIPEVIDITVTKN
+741 
-756 WVDDN
+756 VDDN

-835 ALNGGVIINTHTPER
+835 ALNGGVIT
-850 TNVVVTKKWDD
+850 
-861 NNNQDRVRP
+861 
-870 DTAAFARELHLK
+870 
-882 AGERENTD
+882 
-890 VTPEVT
+890 
-896 IGADNTYVITYSNL
+896 
-910 LKNENGA
+910 
-917 AITYTVS
+917 
-924 EGAIT
+924 
-929 GYATDNNS
+929 
-937 AVNGG
+937 
-942 TITNVHTP
+942 
-950 DTTEIT
+950 
-956 ITKRWD
+956 
-962 DGNNQDGIR
+962 
-971 PDADAFKSKLH
+971 
-982 LLEDGSEVNGATAE
+982 
-996 VIDNNDGTYTVKYAN
+996 
-1011 LQKNKDGNAIEYT
+1011 
-1024 ISEDGVDGYTADKT
+1024 
-1038 AAKNGETITNT
+1038 
-1049 HIPEVIDITVT
+1049 
-1060 KNWVDDNNRD
+1060 
-1070 GIRPG
+1070 
-1075 ANDFASKLHLMNGE
+1075 
-1089 TEVTG
+1089 
-1094 VVPSVVDNNDGTYT
+1094 
-1108 VKYTNLAKN
+1108 
-1117 AAGTPITYSVK
+1117 
-1128 EDAVSGYTTD
+1128 
-1138 NNTALNGGVIINT
+1138 NT

-1194 NGVTAEVVDNND
+1194 DGVTAEVVDNND

-1286 DTSDHSNNMI
+1286 DTADHSNNMI
-1296 YYLLIVISATGIISA
+1296 YYVLIAISATGIISA

>member
-1 MDFKDFLIAN
+1 MKILKRIAVWILAFVMFFIPSAPLGVSAAETADKIQVDHDKSNDTYFVHDTNIILFCLNNGLAWPSKELGLPTEANYSPMDFKDFLIAN
-11 GITDSEKINAMTNK
+11 GITDSEKINTMTNQ

-44 ADTVDTITV
+44 ADAVDTITV
-53 EQYNKFLV
+53 EEYDKFLV

-82 DIMSKNEKYKKLQK
+82 DVMSKNEKYKKLQK

-104 GDSTTKSGLTVI
+104 GDSTTKSGLTRI

-135 IQVLPAMMG
+135 LQVLPAMMG

-239 FQLPDGVKTLNGK
+239 FQLPDGVKTFNGK

-294 EGLLS
+294 EGLRS

-357 DLDYASKVH
+357 DLNYASKVH

-397 KHINGENTD
+397 KSINGENTD

-426 GETLVNTHTP
+426 GETL
-436 ETVDISITKNWVDV
+436 
-450 NNQDGIRPT
+450 
-459 ATEYTGMVHLMK
+459 
-471 GENADNEV
+471 
-479 EGVVPVVTD
+479 
-488 NGNGTYTVKYT
+488 
-499 GLPKKENGTDIQYS
+499 
-513 VKEDILDGYKAD
+513 
-525 TYTVKNGETITNT
+525 
-538 HNVGTTYISITK
+538 
-550 AWSDGNNQDG
+550 
-560 KRPSAS
+560 
-566 QFASMVKLYR
+566 
-576 DNDVEVKGVTPV
+576 
-588 VEDNLDGTYKISYEN
+588 
-603 LPKNS
+603 
-608 NGQPIEYSIKEENV
+608 
-622 DGYTADKTVV
+622 
-632 KNGDTLTNTHMPETF
+632 TNTHMPETI

-685 GATPVVRDN
+685 RATPVVRDN

-741 NTHIPEVIDITVTKN
+741 NTHTPEVIDITVTKN

-784 EVTGVVP
+784 EVAGVVP

-835 ALNGGVIINTHTPER
+835 ALNGGVITNTHTPER
-850 TNVVVTKKWDD
+850 TNVVVT
-861 NNNQDRVRP
+861 
-870 DTAAFARELHLK
+870 
-882 AGERENTD
+882 
-890 VTPEVT
+890 
-896 IGADNTYVITYSNL
+896 I
-910 LKNENGA
+910 
-917 AITYTVS
+917 
-924 EGAIT
+924 
-929 GYATDNNS
+929 
-937 AVNGG
+937 
-942 TITNVHTP
+942 
-950 DTTEIT
+950 
-956 ITKRWD
+956 
-962 DGNNQDGIR
+962 
-971 PDADAFKSKLH
+971 
-982 LLEDGSEVNGATAE
+982 
-996 VIDNNDGTYTVKYAN
+996 
-1011 LQKNKDGNAIEYT
+1011 
-1024 ISEDGVDGYTADKT
+1024 
-1038 AAKNGETITNT
+1038 
-1049 HIPEVIDITVT
+1049 
-1060 KNWVDDNNRD
+1060 
-1070 GIRPG
+1070 
-1075 ANDFASKLHLMNGE
+1075 
-1089 TEVTG
+1089 
-1094 VVPSVVDNNDGTYT
+1094 
-1108 VKYTNLAKN
+1108 
-1117 AAGTPITYSVK
+1117 
-1128 EDAVSGYTTD
+1128 
-1138 NNTALNGGVIINT
+1138 
-1151 HTPERTNV
+1151 
-1159 VVTKKWDDNNN
+1159 KWDDNNN

-1194 NGVTAEVVDNND
+1194 DGVTAEVVDNND

-1286 DTSDHSNNMI
+1286 DTADHSNNMI
-1296 YYLLIVISATGIISA
+1296 YYVLIVISATGIISA

>member
-1 MDFKDFLIAN
+1 MKILKRIAVWILAFVMFFIPSVPLGVSAAETADKIQVDHDKSNDTYFVHDTNIILFCLNNGLAWPSKELGLPTEANYSPMDFKDFLIAN
-11 GITDSEKINAMTNK
+11 GITDSEKINTMTNQ

-44 ADTVDTITV
+44 ADAVDTITV
-53 EQYNKFLV
+53 EEYDKFLV

-82 DIMSKNEKYKKLQK
+82 DVMSKNEKYKKLQK

-104 GDSTTKSGLTVI
+104 GDSTTKSGLTRI

-135 IQVLPAMMG
+135 LQVLPAMMG
-144 DSYYLTEYQAYE
+144 DSYYVTEYQAYE

-327 MVLSKESTEV
+327 MVLSKESTV

-397 KHINGENTD
+397 KYINGENTD

-538 HNVGTTYISITK
+538 HDVGTTYISITK

-566 QFASMVKLYR
+566 QFASMVKLYK

-608 NGQPIEYSIKEENV
+608 NGQSIEYSIKEENV
-622 DGYTADKTVV
+622 DGYMADKTVV
-632 KNGDTLTNTHMPETF
+632 KNGETLTNTHMPETF

-665 PGTDLFAG
+665 PGTDLFAE

-685 GATPVVRDN
+685 RATPVVRDN

-741 NTHIPEVIDITVTKN
+741 NTHTPEVIDITVTKN
-756 WVDDN
+756 WDDDN

-835 ALNGGVIINTHTPER
+835 AVNGGVITNTHTPER
-850 TNVVVTKKWDD
+850 
-861 NNNQDRVRP
+861 
-870 DTAAFARELHLK
+870 
-882 AGERENTD
+882 
-890 VTPEVT
+890 
-896 IGADNTYVITYSNL
+896 I
-910 LKNENGA
+910 
-917 AITYTVS
+917 
-924 EGAIT
+924 
-929 GYATDNNS
+929 
-937 AVNGG
+937 
-942 TITNVHTP
+942 
-950 DTTEIT
+950 
-956 ITKRWD
+956 
-962 DGNNQDGIR
+962 
-971 PDADAFKSKLH
+971 
-982 LLEDGSEVNGATAE
+982 
-996 VIDNNDGTYTVKYAN
+996 
-1011 LQKNKDGNAIEYT
+1011 
-1024 ISEDGVDGYTADKT
+1024 
-1038 AAKNGETITNT
+1038 
-1049 HIPEVIDITVT
+1049 
-1060 KNWVDDNNRD
+1060 
-1070 GIRPG
+1070 
-1075 ANDFASKLHLMNGE
+1075 
-1089 TEVTG
+1089 
-1094 VVPSVVDNNDGTYT
+1094 
-1108 VKYTNLAKN
+1108 
-1117 AAGTPITYSVK
+1117 
-1128 EDAVSGYTTD
+1128 
-1138 NNTALNGGVIINT
+1138 
-1151 HTPERTNV
+1151 NV

-1194 NGVTAEVVDNND
+1194 DGVTAEVVDNND

-1286 DTSDHSNNMI
+1286 DTADHSNNMI
-1296 YYLLIVISATGIISA
+1296 GCVLIVISATGIISA

>member
-1 MDFKDFLIAN
+1 MKILKRIAVWILAFVMFFIPSIPLGVSAAETADKIQVDHDKSNDTYFVHDTNIVLFCLNNGLAWPSKELGLPTEANYSPMDFKDFLIAN
-11 GITDSEKINAMTNK
+11 GITDSEKINTMTNQ

-44 ADTVDTITV
+44 ADAVDTITV
-53 EQYNKFLV
+53 EEYDKFLV

-82 DIMSKNEKYKKLQK
+82 DVMSKNEKYKKLQK

-104 GDSTTKSGLTVI
+104 GDSTTKSGLTRI

-135 IQVLPAMMG
+135 LQVLPAMMG

-327 MVLSKESTEV
+327 MALSKESTEV

-366 LMNGNT
+366 LMNG
-372 EVTGVTPVITDNN
+372 NN

-525 TYTVKNGETITNT
+525 TYIVKNGETITNT
-538 HNVGTTYISITK
+538 HDVGTTYISITK

-632 KNGDTLTNTHMPETF
+632 KNGETLTNTHMPETF

-722 GVDGYTADKTAAK
+722 GVDGYMADKTAAK
-735 NGETIT
+735 NGETII
-741 NTHIPEVIDITVTKN
+741 NTHTPEVIDITVTKN

-835 ALNGGVIINTHTPER
+835 ALNGGVITNTHTPER
-850 TNVVVTKKWDD
+850 TNVVVT
-861 NNNQDRVRP
+861 
-870 DTAAFARELHLK
+870 
-882 AGERENTD
+882 
-890 VTPEVT
+890 
-896 IGADNTYVITYSNL
+896 
-910 LKNENGA
+910 
-917 AITYTVS
+917 
-924 EGAIT
+924 
-929 GYATDNNS
+929 
-937 AVNGG
+937 
-942 TITNVHTP
+942 
-950 DTTEIT
+950 
-956 ITKRWD
+956 
-962 DGNNQDGIR
+962 
-971 PDADAFKSKLH
+971 
-982 LLEDGSEVNGATAE
+982 
-996 VIDNNDGTYTVKYAN
+996 
-1011 LQKNKDGNAIEYT
+1011 
-1024 ISEDGVDGYTADKT
+1024 
-1038 AAKNGETITNT
+1038 
-1049 HIPEVIDITVT
+1049 
-1060 KNWVDDNNRD
+1060 
-1070 GIRPG
+1070 
-1075 ANDFASKLHLMNGE
+1075 M
-1089 TEVTG
+1089 
-1094 VVPSVVDNNDGTYT
+1094 
-1108 VKYTNLAKN
+1108 
-1117 AAGTPITYSVK
+1117 
-1128 EDAVSGYTTD
+1128 
-1138 NNTALNGGVIINT
+1138 
-1151 HTPERTNV
+1151 
-1159 VVTKKWDDNNN
+1159 KWDDNNN

-1194 NGVTAEVVDNND
+1194 DGVTAEVVDNND

-1267 DNTDNNSKNNLNN
+1267 DNTDNKSKNNLNN

-1286 DTSDHSNNMI
+1286 DTADHSNNMI
-1296 YYLLIVISATGIISA
+1296 YYVLIVISATGIISA

>member
-1 MDFKDFLIAN
+1 
-11 GITDSEKINAMTNK
+11 
-25 LETILYA
+25 
-32 GYPYNGANLYSN
+32 
-44 ADTVDTITV
+44 
-53 EQYNKFLV
+53 
-61 PPSVIRKDF
+61 
-70 PDEIGN
+70 
-76 EVFTYN
+76 
-82 DIMSKNEKYKKLQK
+82 
-96 FVKKVFDM
+96 
-104 GDSTTKSGLTVI
+104 
-116 EIHSLPFYQA
+116 
-126 IMATNYGDP
+126 
-135 IQVLPAMMG
+135 
-144 DSYYLTEYQAYE
+144 
-156 ATSNAIWSLMAE
+156 
-168 NGVPDNS
+168 
-175 PVQKKPL
+175 
-182 TNSLLGL
+182 
-189 SGANILKSEPSSSAV
+189 
-204 SITGDGEFKF
+204 
-214 DTTDKKWKTGTL
+214 
-226 TLNAPSNYYAKYT
+226 
-239 FQLPDGVKTLNGK
+239 
-252 DFASAGESFQLVSDN
+252 
-267 EPADNLFVS
+267 
-276 ASADVLW
+276 
-283 MEGNLKVYHPP
+283 
-294 EGLLS
+294 
-299 KKLDTNGNPERFQ
+299 PERFQ

-327 MVLSKESTEV
+327 MALSKESMEV

-372 EVTGVTPVITDNN
+372 EVTGVTLVITDNN

-459 ATEYTGMVHLMK
+459 ATEYMGMVHLMK

-538 HNVGTTYISITK
+538 HDVGTTYISITK

-632 KNGDTLTNTHMPETF
+632 KNGETLTNTHMPETF

-741 NTHIPEVIDITVTKN
+741 NTHTPEVIDITVTKN

-784 EVTGVVP
+784 EVAGVVP

-835 ALNGGVIINTHTPER
+835 ALNGGVITNTHTPER
-850 TNVVVTKKWDD
+850 TNVVVT
-861 NNNQDRVRP
+861 
-870 DTAAFARELHLK
+870 
-882 AGERENTD
+882 
-890 VTPEVT
+890 
-896 IGADNTYVITYSNL
+896 
-910 LKNENGA
+910 
-917 AITYTVS
+917 
-924 EGAIT
+924 
-929 GYATDNNS
+929 
-937 AVNGG
+937 
-942 TITNVHTP
+942 
-950 DTTEIT
+950 
-956 ITKRWD
+956 
-962 DGNNQDGIR
+962 
-971 PDADAFKSKLH
+971 
-982 LLEDGSEVNGATAE
+982 
-996 VIDNNDGTYTVKYAN
+996 
-1011 LQKNKDGNAIEYT
+1011 
-1024 ISEDGVDGYTADKT
+1024 
-1038 AAKNGETITNT
+1038 
-1049 HIPEVIDITVT
+1049 
-1060 KNWVDDNNRD
+1060 
-1070 GIRPG
+1070 
-1075 ANDFASKLHLMNGE
+1075 M
-1089 TEVTG
+1089 
-1094 VVPSVVDNNDGTYT
+1094 
-1108 VKYTNLAKN
+1108 
-1117 AAGTPITYSVK
+1117 
-1128 EDAVSGYTTD
+1128 
-1138 NNTALNGGVIINT
+1138 
-1151 HTPERTNV
+1151 
-1159 VVTKKWDDNNN
+1159 KWDDNNN

-1194 NGVTAEVVDNND
+1194 DGVTAEVVDNND

-1267 DNTDNNSKNNLNN
+1267 DNTDNKSKNNLNN

-1286 DTSDHSNNMI
+1286 DTADHSNNMI
-1296 YYLLIVISATGIISA
+1296 YYVLIVISATGIISA

>member
-1 MDFKDFLIAN
+1 MKILKRIAVWILAFVMFFIPSAPLGVSAAETADKIQVDHDKSNDTYFVHDTNIILFCLNNGLAWPSKELGLPTEANYSPMDFKDFLIAN
-11 GITDSEKINAMTNK
+11 GITDSEKINTMTNQ

-32 GYPYNGANLYSN
+32 GYLYNGANLYSN
-44 ADTVDTITV
+44 ADAVDTITV
-53 EQYNKFLV
+53 EEYDKFLV

-82 DIMSKNEKYKKLQK
+82 DVMSKNEKYKKLQK

-104 GDSTTKSGLTVI
+104 GDSTTKSGLTRI

-135 IQVLPAMMG
+135 LQVLPAMMG
-144 DSYYLTEYQAYE
+144 DSYYVTEYQAYE

-299 KKLDTNGNPERFQ
+299 EKLDTNGNPERFQ

-327 MVLSKESTEV
+327 MALSKESTEV

-350 RDGLRPS
+350 RDGIRPGAN
-357 DLDYASKVH
+357 DFASKLH
-366 LMNGNT
+366 LMNGET
-372 EVTGVTPVITDNN
+372 EVTGVVPSVVDNNDGTYTVKYTNLAKNAAGTPITYSVKEDAVSGYTTDNN
-385 DNTYTISYGNLN
+385 TALN
-397 KHINGENTD
+397 GGV
-406 YKLKEDSITGYTPSA
+406 IT
-421 ETVKN
+421 
-426 GETLVNTHTP
+426 NTHTP
-436 ETVDISITKNWVDV
+436 ERINVVVTKKWDDNNNQDRVRPDTAAFARELHLKAGEIENTDVTPEVTIGSDNTYVITYSNLLKNENGAAITYTVSEGAITGYATDNNSAVNGGTITNVHTPDTTEITITKRWDDG
-450 NNQDGIRPT
+450 NNQDGIRPDADAFKSKLHLLGDGSEVNGAT
-459 ATEYTGMVHLMK
+459 AEVI
-471 GENADNEV
+471 DNN
-479 EGVVPVVTD
+479 D
-488 NGNGTYTVKYT
+488 GTYTVKY
-499 GLPKKENGTDIQYS
+499 
-513 VKEDILDGYKAD
+513 
-525 TYTVKNGETITNT
+525 
-538 HNVGTTYISITK
+538 
-550 AWSDGNNQDG
+550 
-560 KRPSAS
+560 
-566 QFASMVKLYR
+566 
-576 DNDVEVKGVTPV
+576 
-588 VEDNLDGTYKISYEN
+588 
-603 LPKNS
+603 
-608 NGQPIEYSIKEENV
+608 
-622 DGYTADKTVV
+622 
-632 KNGDTLTNTHMPETF
+632 
-647 TLIVTKS
+647 
-654 WNDDGNRDGLR
+654 
-665 PGTDLFAG
+665 
-673 KLSLMKN
+673 
-680 NTVVE
+680 
-685 GATPVVRDN
+685 
-694 GNNTYTIEY
+694 
-703 ANLQKY
+703 ANLQKNKDGNAIEY
-709 ENGTEIN
+709 TI
-716 YSVKED
+716 SED

-741 NTHIPEVIDITVTKN
+741 NTHTPEVIDITVTKNWVDDNNRDGIRPDADAFKSKLHLLGDGSEVNGATAEVIDNNDGTYTVKYANLQKNKDGNAIEYTISEDGVDGYTADKTAAKNGETITNTHTPEVIDITVTKN

-835 ALNGGVIINTHTPER
+835 ALNGGVITNTHTPER
-850 TNVVVTKKWDD
+850 TNVVVT
-861 NNNQDRVRP
+861 
-870 DTAAFARELHLK
+870 
-882 AGERENTD
+882 
-890 VTPEVT
+890 
-896 IGADNTYVITYSNL
+896 I
-910 LKNENGA
+910 
-917 AITYTVS
+917 
-924 EGAIT
+924 
-929 GYATDNNS
+929 
-937 AVNGG
+937 
-942 TITNVHTP
+942 
-950 DTTEIT
+950 
-956 ITKRWD
+956 
-962 DGNNQDGIR
+962 
-971 PDADAFKSKLH
+971 
-982 LLEDGSEVNGATAE
+982 
-996 VIDNNDGTYTVKYAN
+996 
-1011 LQKNKDGNAIEYT
+1011 
-1024 ISEDGVDGYTADKT
+1024 
-1038 AAKNGETITNT
+1038 
-1049 HIPEVIDITVT
+1049 
-1060 KNWVDDNNRD
+1060 
-1070 GIRPG
+1070 
-1075 ANDFASKLHLMNGE
+1075 
-1089 TEVTG
+1089 
-1094 VVPSVVDNNDGTYT
+1094 
-1108 VKYTNLAKN
+1108 
-1117 AAGTPITYSVK
+1117 
-1128 EDAVSGYTTD
+1128 
-1138 NNTALNGGVIINT
+1138 
-1151 HTPERTNV
+1151 
-1159 VVTKKWDDNNN
+1159 KWDDNNN

-1194 NGVTAEVVDNND
+1194 DGVTAEVVDNND

-1286 DTSDHSNNMI
+1286 DTADHSNNMI
-1296 YYLLIVISATGIISA
+1296 YYVLIVISATGIISA

>member
-1 MDFKDFLIAN
+1 MKILKRIAVWILAFVMFFIPSVPLGVSAAETADKIQVDHDKSNDTYFVHDTNIILFCLNNGLAWPSKELGLPTEANYSPMDFKDFLIAN
-11 GITDSEKINAMTNK
+11 GITDSEKINTMTNQ

-44 ADTVDTITV
+44 ADAVDTITV
-53 EQYNKFLV
+53 EEYDKFLV

-82 DIMSKNEKYKKLQK
+82 DVMSKNEKYKKLQK

-104 GDSTTKSGLTVI
+104 GDSTTKSGLTRI

-135 IQVLPAMMG
+135 LQVLPAMMG
-144 DSYYLTEYQAYE
+144 DSYYVTEYQAYE

-327 MVLSKESTEV
+327 MVLSKESTV

-397 KHINGENTD
+397 KYINGENTD

-538 HNVGTTYISITK
+538 HDVGTTYISITK

-566 QFASMVKLYR
+566 QFASMVKLYK

-608 NGQPIEYSIKEENV
+608 NGQSIEYSIKEENV
-622 DGYTADKTVV
+622 DGYMADKTVV
-632 KNGDTLTNTHMPETF
+632 KNGETLTNTHMPETF

-665 PGTDLFAG
+665 PGTDLFAE

-685 GATPVVRDN
+685 RATPVVRDN

-722 GVDGYTADKTAAK
+722 GVDGYTADKTAVK

-741 NTHIPEVIDITVTKN
+741 NTHTPEVIDITVTKN

-769 ANDFASKLHLMNGET
+769 VNDFASKLHLMNGET
-784 EVTGVVP
+784 EVAGVVP

-835 ALNGGVIINTHTPER
+835 TLNGGVITNTHTPER
-850 TNVVVTKKWDD
+850 TNVVVT
-861 NNNQDRVRP
+861 
-870 DTAAFARELHLK
+870 
-882 AGERENTD
+882 
-890 VTPEVT
+890 
-896 IGADNTYVITYSNL
+896 
-910 LKNENGA
+910 
-917 AITYTVS
+917 
-924 EGAIT
+924 
-929 GYATDNNS
+929 
-937 AVNGG
+937 
-942 TITNVHTP
+942 
-950 DTTEIT
+950 
-956 ITKRWD
+956 
-962 DGNNQDGIR
+962 
-971 PDADAFKSKLH
+971 
-982 LLEDGSEVNGATAE
+982 
-996 VIDNNDGTYTVKYAN
+996 
-1011 LQKNKDGNAIEYT
+1011 
-1024 ISEDGVDGYTADKT
+1024 
-1038 AAKNGETITNT
+1038 
-1049 HIPEVIDITVT
+1049 
-1060 KNWVDDNNRD
+1060 
-1070 GIRPG
+1070 
-1075 ANDFASKLHLMNGE
+1075 M
-1089 TEVTG
+1089 
-1094 VVPSVVDNNDGTYT
+1094 
-1108 VKYTNLAKN
+1108 
-1117 AAGTPITYSVK
+1117 
-1128 EDAVSGYTTD
+1128 
-1138 NNTALNGGVIINT
+1138 
-1151 HTPERTNV
+1151 
-1159 VVTKKWDDNNN
+1159 KWDDNNN

-1194 NGVTAEVVDNND
+1194 DGVTAEVVDNND

-1286 DTSDHSNNMI
+1286 DTADHSNNMI
-1296 YYLLIVISATGIISA
+1296 YYVLIVISATGIISA

>member
-1 MDFKDFLIAN
+1 MKILKRIAVWILAFVMFFIPSAPLGVSAAETADKIQVDHDKSNDTYFVHDTNIILFCLNNGLAWPSKELGLPTEANYSPMDFKDFLIAN
-11 GITDSEKINAMTNK
+11 GITDSEKINAMTNQ

-44 ADTVDTITV
+44 ADAVDAITV

-82 DIMSKNEKYKKLQK
+82 DIMSKNEKYEKLLK

-104 GDSTTKSGLTVI
+104 GDSTTKSGLTRI

-126 IMATNYGDP
+126 ITATNYGDP
-135 IQVLPAMMG
+135 LQVLPLMMG

-168 NGVPDNS
+168 NGVPDNL
-175 PVQKKPL
+175 PVEKKPL

-252 DFASAGESFQLVSDN
+252 NFASAGESFQLVSDN

-299 KKLDTNGNPERFQ
+299 KKLDTNGNPEGFQ

-327 MVLSKESTEV
+327 MALSKESTV
-337 SFTVTKNWDDDNN
+337 SFTVTKNWADDNN

-397 KHINGENTD
+397 KYINGENTD

-499 GLPKKENGTDIQYS
+499 GLPKKENGTDIEYS

-538 HNVGTTYISITK
+538 HDVGTTYISITK

-632 KNGDTLTNTHMPETF
+632 KNGETLTNTHMPETF

-694 GNNTYTIEY
+694 RNNTYTIEY

-741 NTHIPEVIDITVTKN
+741 NTHTPEVIDITVTTN

-761 NRDGIRPG
+761 DRDGIRPG
-769 ANDFASKLHLMNGET
+769 ANDFASKLYLMNGET
-784 EVTGVVP
+784 EVAGVVP

-835 ALNGGVIINTHTPER
+835 ALNGGVIT
-850 TNVVVTKKWDD
+850 
-861 NNNQDRVRP
+861 
-870 DTAAFARELHLK
+870 
-882 AGERENTD
+882 
-890 VTPEVT
+890 
-896 IGADNTYVITYSNL
+896 
-910 LKNENGA
+910 
-917 AITYTVS
+917 
-924 EGAIT
+924 
-929 GYATDNNS
+929 
-937 AVNGG
+937 
-942 TITNVHTP
+942 
-950 DTTEIT
+950 
-956 ITKRWD
+956 
-962 DGNNQDGIR
+962 
-971 PDADAFKSKLH
+971 
-982 LLEDGSEVNGATAE
+982 
-996 VIDNNDGTYTVKYAN
+996 
-1011 LQKNKDGNAIEYT
+1011 
-1024 ISEDGVDGYTADKT
+1024 
-1038 AAKNGETITNT
+1038 
-1049 HIPEVIDITVT
+1049 
-1060 KNWVDDNNRD
+1060 
-1070 GIRPG
+1070 
-1075 ANDFASKLHLMNGE
+1075 
-1089 TEVTG
+1089 
-1094 VVPSVVDNNDGTYT
+1094 
-1108 VKYTNLAKN
+1108 
-1117 AAGTPITYSVK
+1117 
-1128 EDAVSGYTTD
+1128 
-1138 NNTALNGGVIINT
+1138 NT

-1177 ADEFASKL
+1177 ADEFAFKL

-1194 NGVTAEVVDNND
+1194 DGVTAEVVDNND

-1280 KSDKKV
+1280 
-1286 DTSDHSNNMI
+1286 
-1296 YYLLIVISATGIISA
+1296 
-1311 AAVAGRKKH
+1311 

>member
-1 MDFKDFLIAN
+1 MKILKRIAVWILAFVMFFIPSAPLGVSAAETADKIQVDHDKSNDTYFVHDTNIILFCLNNGLAWPSKELGLPTEANYSPMDFKDFLIAN
-11 GITDSEKINAMTNK
+11 GITDSEKINTMTNQ

-44 ADTVDTITV
+44 ADAVDTITV
-53 EQYNKFLV
+53 EEYDKFLV

-82 DIMSKNEKYKKLQK
+82 DVMSKNEKYKKLQK

-104 GDSTTKSGLTVI
+104 GDSTTKSGLTRI

-126 IMATNYGDP
+126 IMATNYVDP
-135 IQVLPAMMG
+135 LQVLPAMMG

-156 ATSNAIWSLMAE
+156 ATSNAVWSLMAE

-327 MVLSKESTEV
+327 MALSKESTEV
-337 SFTVTKNWDDDNN
+337 SF
-350 RDGLRPS
+350 
-357 DLDYASKVH
+357 
-366 LMNGNT
+366 
-372 EVTGVTPVITDNN
+372 
-385 DNTYTISYGNLN
+385 
-397 KHINGENTD
+397 
-406 YKLKEDSITGYTPSA
+406 
-421 ETVKN
+421 
-426 GETLVNTHTP
+426 
-436 ETVDISITKNWVDV
+436 
-450 NNQDGIRPT
+450 
-459 ATEYTGMVHLMK
+459 
-471 GENADNEV
+471 
-479 EGVVPVVTD
+479 
-488 NGNGTYTVKYT
+488 
-499 GLPKKENGTDIQYS
+499 
-513 VKEDILDGYKAD
+513 
-525 TYTVKNGETITNT
+525 
-538 HNVGTTYISITK
+538 
-550 AWSDGNNQDG
+550 
-560 KRPSAS
+560 
-566 QFASMVKLYR
+566 
-576 DNDVEVKGVTPV
+576 
-588 VEDNLDGTYKISYEN
+588 
-603 LPKNS
+603 
-608 NGQPIEYSIKEENV
+608 
-622 DGYTADKTVV
+622 
-632 KNGDTLTNTHMPETF
+632 
-647 TLIVTKS
+647 
-654 WNDDGNRDGLR
+654 
-665 PGTDLFAG
+665 
-673 KLSLMKN
+673 
-680 NTVVE
+680 
-685 GATPVVRDN
+685 
-694 GNNTYTIEY
+694 
-703 ANLQKY
+703 
-709 ENGTEIN
+709 
-716 YSVKED
+716 
-722 GVDGYTADKTAAK
+722 
-735 NGETIT
+735 
-741 NTHIPEVIDITVTKN
+741 TVTKN

-835 ALNGGVIINTHTPER
+835 ALNGGVITNTHTPER

-861 NNNQDRVRP
+861 NNNQD
-870 DTAAFARELHLK
+870 
-882 AGERENTD
+882 G
-890 VTPEVT
+890 
-896 IGADNTYVITYSNL
+896 
-910 LKNENGA
+910 
-917 AITYTVS
+917 
-924 EGAIT
+924 
-929 GYATDNNS
+929 
-937 AVNGG
+937 
-942 TITNVHTP
+942 
-950 DTTEIT
+950 
-956 ITKRWD
+956 
-962 DGNNQDGIR
+962 
-971 PDADAFKSKLH
+971 
-982 LLEDGSEVNGATAE
+982 
-996 VIDNNDGTYTVKYAN
+996 
-1011 LQKNKDGNAIEYT
+1011 
-1024 ISEDGVDGYTADKT
+1024 
-1038 AAKNGETITNT
+1038 
-1049 HIPEVIDITVT
+1049 
-1060 KNWVDDNNRD
+1060 
-1070 GIRPG
+1070 
-1075 ANDFASKLHLMNGE
+1075 
-1089 TEVTG
+1089 
-1094 VVPSVVDNNDGTYT
+1094 
-1108 VKYTNLAKN
+1108 
-1117 AAGTPITYSVK
+1117 
-1128 EDAVSGYTTD
+1128 
-1138 NNTALNGGVIINT
+1138 
-1151 HTPERTNV
+1151 
-1159 VVTKKWDDNNN
+1159 
-1170 QDRVRPG
+1170 VRPG

-1194 NGVTAEVVDNND
+1194 DGVTAEVVDNND

-1248 VLVNVH
+1248 VLVSVH

-1286 DTSDHSNNMI
+1286 DTADHSNNMI
-1296 YYLLIVISATGIISA
+1296 YYVLIVISATGIISA

>member
-1 MDFKDFLIAN
+1 MKILKRIAVWILAFVMFFIPSAPLGVSAAETADKIQVDHDKSNDTYFIHDTNIILFSLNNGLAWPSKELGLPTEANYSPMDFKDFLIAN
-11 GITDSEKINAMTNK
+11 GITDSEKINAMTNQ

-44 ADTVDTITV
+44 TDIVDTITV
-53 EQYNKFLV
+53 EEYDKFLV

-82 DIMSKNEKYKKLQK
+82 DIMSKNEKYEKLLK

-104 GDSTTKSGLTVI
+104 GDSTTKSGLTRI
-116 EIHSLPFYQA
+116 EIYSLPFYQA
-126 IMATNYGDP
+126 ITATNYGDP
-135 IQVLPAMMG
+135 LQVLPLMMG

-156 ATSNAIWSLMAE
+156 ATANAIWSLMAD
-168 NGVPDNS
+168 NGVPDNL
-175 PVQKKPL
+175 PVVKKPL

-189 SGANILKSEPSSSAV
+189 SVSGANILKSEPSSSAV

-252 DFASAGESFQLVSDN
+252 NFASAGESFQLVSDN

-350 RDGLRPS
+350 RDGLRP
-357 DLDYASKVH
+357 
-366 LMNGNT
+366 
-372 EVTGVTPVITDNN
+372 
-385 DNTYTISYGNLN
+385 
-397 KHINGENTD
+397 
-406 YKLKEDSITGYTPSA
+406 
-421 ETVKN
+421 
-426 GETLVNTHTP
+426 
-436 ETVDISITKNWVDV
+436 
-450 NNQDGIRPT
+450 
-459 ATEYTGMVHLMK
+459 
-471 GENADNEV
+471 
-479 EGVVPVVTD
+479 
-488 NGNGTYTVKYT
+488 
-499 GLPKKENGTDIQYS
+499 
-513 VKEDILDGYKAD
+513 
-525 TYTVKNGETITNT
+525 
-538 HNVGTTYISITK
+538 
-550 AWSDGNNQDG
+550 
-560 KRPSAS
+560 
-566 QFASMVKLYR
+566 
-576 DNDVEVKGVTPV
+576 
-588 VEDNLDGTYKISYEN
+588 
-603 LPKNS
+603 
-608 NGQPIEYSIKEENV
+608 
-622 DGYTADKTVV
+622 
-632 KNGDTLTNTHMPETF
+632 
-647 TLIVTKS
+647 
-654 WNDDGNRDGLR
+654 
-665 PGTDLFAG
+665 GTDLFAG

-722 GVDGYTADKTAAK
+722 GVDGYTTDKTAAK

-835 ALNGGVIINTHTPER
+835 ALNGGVITNTHTPER

-971 PDADAFKSKLH
+971 PDADALKSKLH
-982 LLEDGSEVNGATAE
+982 LLGDGSEVNGATAE
-996 VIDNNDGTYTVKYAN
+996 VSDNNDGTYTVKYAN

-1049 HIPEVIDITVT
+1049 HTPEVIDITVT
-1060 KNWVDDNNRD
+1060 TNWVDDNNRD

-1138 NNTALNGGVIINT
+1138 NNTALNGGVITNT

-1159 VVTKKWDDNNN
+1159 VVTMKWDDNNN
-1170 QDRVRPG
+1170 QDRIRPG

-1194 NGVTAEVVDNND
+1194 DGVTAEVVDNND

-1280 KSDKKV
+1280 KSDKCNVVRHMLQK
-1286 DTSDHSNNMI
+1286 
-1296 YYLLIVISATGIISA
+1296 
-1311 AAVAGRKKH
+1311 

>member
-1 MDFKDFLIAN
+1 MNNGLAWPSKELGLPTEANYSPMDFKDFLIAN
-11 GITDSEKINAMTNK
+11 GITDSEKINTMTNQ

-44 ADTVDTITV
+44 ADAVDTITV

-82 DIMSKNEKYKKLQK
+82 DIMSKNEKYEKLLK

-104 GDSTTKSGLTVI
+104 GDSTTKSGLTRI

-126 IMATNYGDP
+126 ITATNYGDP
-135 IQVLPAMMG
+135 LQVLPLMMG
-144 DSYYLTEYQAYE
+144 DSYYLIEHQAYE

-168 NGVPDNS
+168 NGVPDNL
-175 PVQKKPL
+175 PVVKKPL

-252 DFASAGESFQLVSDN
+252 NFASAGESFQLVSDN

-397 KHINGENTD
+397 KFINGENTD
-406 YKLKEDSITGYTPSA
+406 YKLEEDSITGYTPSA

-538 HNVGTTYISITK
+538 HDVGTTYISITK

-632 KNGDTLTNTHMPETF
+632 KNGETLTNTHMPETF

-722 GVDGYTADKTAAK
+722 GVDGYTADKTAVK

-741 NTHIPEVIDITVTKN
+741 
-756 WVDDN
+756 
-761 NRDGIRPG
+761 
-769 ANDFASKLHLMNGET
+769 
-784 EVTGVVP
+784 
-791 SVVDNNDGT
+791 
-800 YTVKYTNLAKN
+800 
-811 AAGTPI
+811 
-817 TYSVKEDAVSG
+817 
-828 YTTDNNT
+828 
-835 ALNGGVIINTHTPER
+835 
-850 TNVVVTKKWDD
+850 
-861 NNNQDRVRP
+861 
-870 DTAAFARELHLK
+870 
-882 AGERENTD
+882 
-890 VTPEVT
+890 
-896 IGADNTYVITYSNL
+896 
-910 LKNENGA
+910 
-917 AITYTVS
+917 
-924 EGAIT
+924 
-929 GYATDNNS
+929 
-937 AVNGG
+937 
-942 TITNVHTP
+942 
-950 DTTEIT
+950 
-956 ITKRWD
+956 
-962 DGNNQDGIR
+962 
-971 PDADAFKSKLH
+971 
-982 LLEDGSEVNGATAE
+982 
-996 VIDNNDGTYTVKYAN
+996 
-1011 LQKNKDGNAIEYT
+1011 
-1024 ISEDGVDGYTADKT
+1024 
-1038 AAKNGETITNT
+1038 
-1049 HIPEVIDITVT
+1049 
-1060 KNWVDDNNRD
+1060 
-1070 GIRPG
+1070 
-1075 ANDFASKLHLMNGE
+1075 
-1089 TEVTG
+1089 
-1094 VVPSVVDNNDGTYT
+1094 
-1108 VKYTNLAKN
+1108 
-1117 AAGTPITYSVK
+1117 
-1128 EDAVSGYTTD
+1128 
-1138 NNTALNGGVIINT
+1138 NT

-1177 ADEFASKL
+1177 ADEFVSKL

-1194 NGVTAEVVDNND
+1194 DGVTAEVVDNND

-1286 DTSDHSNNMI
+1286 DTADHSNNMI
-1296 YYLLIVISATGIISA
+1296 YCVLIVISATGIISA

>member
-1 MDFKDFLIAN
+1 MRV
-11 GITDSEKINAMTNK
+11 
-25 LETILYA
+25 
-32 GYPYNGANLYSN
+32 YPYNGANLYSN

-82 DIMSKNEKYKKLQK
+82 DVMSKNEKYKKLQK

-135 IQVLPAMMG
+135 LQVLPAMMG

-488 NGNGTYTVKYT
+488 NGNGTYNVKYT

-538 HNVGTTYISITK
+538 HDVGTTYISITK

-632 KNGDTLTNTHMPETF
+632 KNGETLTNTHMPETI

-735 NGETIT
+735 NGET
-741 NTHIPEVIDITVTKN
+741 
-756 WVDDN
+756 
-761 NRDGIRPG
+761 
-769 ANDFASKLHLMNGET
+769 

-835 ALNGGVIINTHTPER
+835 ALNGGVITNTHTPER
-850 TNVVVTKKWDD
+850 TNVVVT
-861 NNNQDRVRP
+861 
-870 DTAAFARELHLK
+870 
-882 AGERENTD
+882 
-890 VTPEVT
+890 
-896 IGADNTYVITYSNL
+896 
-910 LKNENGA
+910 
-917 AITYTVS
+917 
-924 EGAIT
+924 
-929 GYATDNNS
+929 
-937 AVNGG
+937 
-942 TITNVHTP
+942 
-950 DTTEIT
+950 
-956 ITKRWD
+956 
-962 DGNNQDGIR
+962 
-971 PDADAFKSKLH
+971 
-982 LLEDGSEVNGATAE
+982 
-996 VIDNNDGTYTVKYAN
+996 
-1011 LQKNKDGNAIEYT
+1011 
-1024 ISEDGVDGYTADKT
+1024 
-1038 AAKNGETITNT
+1038 
-1049 HIPEVIDITVT
+1049 
-1060 KNWVDDNNRD
+1060 
-1070 GIRPG
+1070 
-1075 ANDFASKLHLMNGE
+1075 M
-1089 TEVTG
+1089 
-1094 VVPSVVDNNDGTYT
+1094 
-1108 VKYTNLAKN
+1108 
-1117 AAGTPITYSVK
+1117 
-1128 EDAVSGYTTD
+1128 
-1138 NNTALNGGVIINT
+1138 
-1151 HTPERTNV
+1151 
-1159 VVTKKWDDNNN
+1159 KWDDNNN

-1194 NGVTAEVVDNND
+1194 DGVTAEVVDNND

-1286 DTSDHSNNMI
+1286 DTADHSNNMI
-1296 YYLLIVISATGIISA
+1296 YYVLIVISATGIISA

>member
-1 MDFKDFLIAN
+1 MFFIPSVPLGVSAAETADKIQVDHDKSNDTYFVHDTNIVLFCLNNGLAWPSKELGLPTEANYSPMDFKDFLIAN
-11 GITDSEKINAMTNK
+11 GITDSEKINAMTNQ
-25 LETILYA
+25 LETILYV

-44 ADTVDTITV
+44 ADAVDAITV

-82 DIMSKNEKYKKLQK
+82 DVMSKNEKYKKLQK

-135 IQVLPAMMG
+135 LQVLPAMMG
-144 DSYYLTEYQAYE
+144 DSYYFTEYQAYE

-283 MEGNLKVYHPP
+283 MEGNLKVYHPR

-357 DLDYASKVH
+357 NLDYASKVH

-397 KHINGENTD
+397 KSINGENTD

-426 GETLVNTHTP
+426 GETL
-436 ETVDISITKNWVDV
+436 
-450 NNQDGIRPT
+450 
-459 ATEYTGMVHLMK
+459 
-471 GENADNEV
+471 
-479 EGVVPVVTD
+479 
-488 NGNGTYTVKYT
+488 
-499 GLPKKENGTDIQYS
+499 
-513 VKEDILDGYKAD
+513 
-525 TYTVKNGETITNT
+525 
-538 HNVGTTYISITK
+538 
-550 AWSDGNNQDG
+550 
-560 KRPSAS
+560 
-566 QFASMVKLYR
+566 
-576 DNDVEVKGVTPV
+576 
-588 VEDNLDGTYKISYEN
+588 
-603 LPKNS
+603 
-608 NGQPIEYSIKEENV
+608 
-622 DGYTADKTVV
+622 
-632 KNGDTLTNTHMPETF
+632 TNTHMPETI

-654 WNDDGNRDGLR
+654 WDDDGNRDGLR

-741 NTHIPEVIDITVTKN
+741 NTHTPEVIDITVTKN

-835 ALNGGVIINTHTPER
+835 ALNGGVIT
-850 TNVVVTKKWDD
+850 
-861 NNNQDRVRP
+861 
-870 DTAAFARELHLK
+870 
-882 AGERENTD
+882 
-890 VTPEVT
+890 
-896 IGADNTYVITYSNL
+896 
-910 LKNENGA
+910 
-917 AITYTVS
+917 
-924 EGAIT
+924 
-929 GYATDNNS
+929 
-937 AVNGG
+937 
-942 TITNVHTP
+942 
-950 DTTEIT
+950 
-956 ITKRWD
+956 
-962 DGNNQDGIR
+962 
-971 PDADAFKSKLH
+971 
-982 LLEDGSEVNGATAE
+982 
-996 VIDNNDGTYTVKYAN
+996 
-1011 LQKNKDGNAIEYT
+1011 
-1024 ISEDGVDGYTADKT
+1024 
-1038 AAKNGETITNT
+1038 
-1049 HIPEVIDITVT
+1049 
-1060 KNWVDDNNRD
+1060 
-1070 GIRPG
+1070 
-1075 ANDFASKLHLMNGE
+1075 
-1089 TEVTG
+1089 
-1094 VVPSVVDNNDGTYT
+1094 
-1108 VKYTNLAKN
+1108 
-1117 AAGTPITYSVK
+1117 
-1128 EDAVSGYTTD
+1128 
-1138 NNTALNGGVIINT
+1138 NT

-1194 NGVTAEVVDNND
+1194 DGVTAEVVDNND

-1286 DTSDHSNNMI
+1286 DTADHSNNMI
-1296 YYLLIVISATGIISA
+1296 YYVLIVISATGIISA

>member
-1 MDFKDFLIAN
+1 MKILKRIAVWILAFVMFFIPSVPLGVSAAETADKIQVDHDKSNDTYFVHDTNIVLFCLNNGLAWPSKELGLPTEANYSPMDFKDFLIAN

-25 LETILYA
+25 LETIIYA
-32 GYPYNGANLYSN
+32 GYPYNGADLYSN

-53 EQYNKFLV
+53 NQYNKFLV

-82 DIMSKNEKYKKLQK
+82 DVMSKNEKYKKLQK

-135 IQVLPAMMG
+135 LQVLPAMMG

-327 MVLSKESTEV
+327 MALSKESTV

-357 DLDYASKVH
+357 DLDDASKVH

-397 KHINGENTD
+397 KYINGENTD

-459 ATEYTGMVHLMK
+459 ATEYTGKVHLMK

-538 HNVGTTYISITK
+538 HDVRTTYISITK

-632 KNGDTLTNTHMPETF
+632 KNGETLTNTHMPETI

-741 NTHIPEVIDITVTKN
+741 NTHTPEVIDITVTKN

-800 YTVKYTNLAKN
+800 YTVKYTNFAKN

-835 ALNGGVIINTHTPER
+835 ALNGGVITNTHTPER
-850 TNVVVTKKWDD
+850 INVVVTKKWDD
-861 NNNQDRVRP
+861 NNNQDR
-870 DTAAFARELHLK
+870 L
-882 AGERENTD
+882 
-890 VTPEVT
+890 
-896 IGADNTYVITYSNL
+896 
-910 LKNENGA
+910 
-917 AITYTVS
+917 
-924 EGAIT
+924 
-929 GYATDNNS
+929 
-937 AVNGG
+937 
-942 TITNVHTP
+942 
-950 DTTEIT
+950 
-956 ITKRWD
+956 
-962 DGNNQDGIR
+962 
-971 PDADAFKSKLH
+971 
-982 LLEDGSEVNGATAE
+982 
-996 VIDNNDGTYTVKYAN
+996 
-1011 LQKNKDGNAIEYT
+1011 
-1024 ISEDGVDGYTADKT
+1024 
-1038 AAKNGETITNT
+1038 
-1049 HIPEVIDITVT
+1049 
-1060 KNWVDDNNRD
+1060 
-1070 GIRPG
+1070 
-1075 ANDFASKLHLMNGE
+1075 
-1089 TEVTG
+1089 
-1094 VVPSVVDNNDGTYT
+1094 
-1108 VKYTNLAKN
+1108 
-1117 AAGTPITYSVK
+1117 
-1128 EDAVSGYTTD
+1128 
-1138 NNTALNGGVIINT
+1138 
-1151 HTPERTNV
+1151 
-1159 VVTKKWDDNNN
+1159 
-1170 QDRVRPG
+1170 RPG

-1194 NGVTAEVVDNND
+1194 DGVTAEVVDNND

-1286 DTSDHSNNMI
+1286 DTADHSNNMI
-1296 YYLLIVISATGIISA
+1296 YYVLIVISATVIISA

>member
-1 MDFKDFLIAN
+1 
-11 GITDSEKINAMTNK
+11 
-25 LETILYA
+25 
-32 GYPYNGANLYSN
+32 
-44 ADTVDTITV
+44 
-53 EQYNKFLV
+53 
-61 PPSVIRKDF
+61 
-70 PDEIGN
+70 
-76 EVFTYN
+76 
-82 DIMSKNEKYKKLQK
+82 
-96 FVKKVFDM
+96 
-104 GDSTTKSGLTVI
+104 
-116 EIHSLPFYQA
+116 
-126 IMATNYGDP
+126 
-135 IQVLPAMMG
+135 
-144 DSYYLTEYQAYE
+144 
-156 ATSNAIWSLMAE
+156 
-168 NGVPDNS
+168 
-175 PVQKKPL
+175 
-182 TNSLLGL
+182 
-189 SGANILKSEPSSSAV
+189 
-204 SITGDGEFKF
+204 
-214 DTTDKKWKTGTL
+214 
-226 TLNAPSNYYAKYT
+226 
-239 FQLPDGVKTLNGK
+239 
-252 DFASAGESFQLVSDN
+252 
-267 EPADNLFVS
+267 
-276 ASADVLW
+276 

-450 NNQDGIRPT
+450 NNQDG
-459 ATEYTGMVHLMK
+459 
-471 GENADNEV
+471 
-479 EGVVPVVTD
+479 
-488 NGNGTYTVKYT
+488 
-499 GLPKKENGTDIQYS
+499 
-513 VKEDILDGYKAD
+513 
-525 TYTVKNGETITNT
+525 
-538 HNVGTTYISITK
+538 
-550 AWSDGNNQDG
+550 

-632 KNGDTLTNTHMPETF
+632 KNGETLTNTHMPETF

-722 GVDGYTADKTAAK
+722 GVDGYMADKTAAK

-741 NTHIPEVIDITVTKN
+741 NTHTPEVIDITVTKN

-835 ALNGGVIINTHTPER
+835 ALNGGVITNTHTPER
-850 TNVVVTKKWDD
+850 TNVVVT
-861 NNNQDRVRP
+861 
-870 DTAAFARELHLK
+870 
-882 AGERENTD
+882 
-890 VTPEVT
+890 
-896 IGADNTYVITYSNL
+896 
-910 LKNENGA
+910 
-917 AITYTVS
+917 
-924 EGAIT
+924 
-929 GYATDNNS
+929 
-937 AVNGG
+937 
-942 TITNVHTP
+942 
-950 DTTEIT
+950 
-956 ITKRWD
+956 
-962 DGNNQDGIR
+962 
-971 PDADAFKSKLH
+971 
-982 LLEDGSEVNGATAE
+982 
-996 VIDNNDGTYTVKYAN
+996 
-1011 LQKNKDGNAIEYT
+1011 
-1024 ISEDGVDGYTADKT
+1024 
-1038 AAKNGETITNT
+1038 
-1049 HIPEVIDITVT
+1049 
-1060 KNWVDDNNRD
+1060 
-1070 GIRPG
+1070 
-1075 ANDFASKLHLMNGE
+1075 M
-1089 TEVTG
+1089 
-1094 VVPSVVDNNDGTYT
+1094 
-1108 VKYTNLAKN
+1108 
-1117 AAGTPITYSVK
+1117 
-1128 EDAVSGYTTD
+1128 
-1138 NNTALNGGVIINT
+1138 
-1151 HTPERTNV
+1151 
-1159 VVTKKWDDNNN
+1159 KWDDNNN

-1194 NGVTAEVVDNND
+1194 DGVTAEVVDNND

-1267 DNTDNNSKNNLNN
+1267 DNTDNKSKNNLNN
-1280 KSDKKV
+1280 KSDKKI
-1286 DTSDHSNNMI
+1286 DTADHSNNMI
-1296 YYLLIVISATGIISA
+1296 YYVLIVISATGIISA